1 MVENKQVFQTHLS
14 AMLKILDAQ
23 GISMDDFSVKISLD
37 KQGNVAGFSIDLNDD
52 AFSKMTDEAWQ
63 ELKKLN
69 GK

>member
-1 MVENKQVFQTHLS
+1 MENKQVFQTHLS
-14 AMLKILDAQ
+14 AILKILDAQ